1 MNSKGYKSLIQ
12 LNIYRRT
19 IVAYVLKFNNE
30 AMEQISDI
38 MNKCHMSH
46 INVAYQLYQNKLL
59 ALNKERLRMYLDSVY
74 PTISVKG
81 LQMIIKN

>member
-1 MNSKGYKSLIQ
+1 MLKHILKPNEIEIIEQLCYEESEMNSKGYKSLIQ

-46 INVAYQLYQNKLL
+46 INVAY
-59 ALNKERLRMYLDSVY
+59 
-74 PTISVKG
+74 
-81 LQMIIKN
+81 